1 MSASS
6 NSNFVIA
13 KVQESLINKQL
24 HFLTFSL
31 SQVGFLQYL
40 NSMVLTVVP
49 WYLVCFL
56 AWFTTLL
63 LLVQRKKTRPYNTR
77 RNDDINKV
85 VVTIFFLCV
94 IAMLSFLPSLVAF
107 FFHEEY
113 RVVPDDKYPLWVWYF
128 CIVYSPALSSF
139 FNPIILVIRGR
150 GMRTTLQMVVFQLAR
165 CQGVKLQHDGDMS
178 RVMSL
183 NMTRFNKQACSVHV
197 GKRRSDI
204 TKSTGVVPVNTD
216 FSRNVQEVPSRASK
230 SSDKVLPPKCS
241 SK

>member
-1 MSASS
+1 
-6 NSNFVIA
+6 
-13 KVQESLINKQL
+13 
-24 HFLTFSL
+24 
-31 SQVGFLQYL
+31 
-40 NSMVLTVVP
+40 
-49 WYLVCFL
+49 
-56 AWFTTLL
+56 
-63 LLVQRKKTRPYNTR
+63 
-77 RNDDINKV
+77 
-85 VVTIFFLCV
+85 
-94 IAMLSFLPSLVAF
+94 
-107 FFHEEY
+107 
-113 RVVPDDKYPLWVWYF
+113 
-128 CIVYSPALSSF
+128 
-139 FNPIILVIRGR
+139 
-150 GMRTTLQMVVFQLAR
+150 MRTTLQMVVFQLAR